1 MKVLIADDDH
11 VYRSFIRRLLARD
24 TDVDVVGEAT
34 DGEQA
39 VSLSERLKPDV
50 VLMDLDMP
58 GVDGLEA
65 TRRLKEGGGTTR
77 VIMVSNLADEACR
90 QAAARCGADGFFLK
104 SAEISHLMS
113 AIRQGFQRRKPLG
126 YPETCG

>member
-1 MKVLIADDDH
+1 VKVLIADDDH
-11 VYRSFIRRLLARD
+11 EYRSFIRRLLARD
-24 TDVDVVGEAT
+24 TDVDVVGEAM

-58 GVDGLEA
+58 RVDGLEA

-77 VIMVSNLADEACR
+77 VIIVSNLADEACR
-90 QAAARCGADGFFLK
+90 QAAAKCGADGFFLK
-104 SAEISHLMS
+104 SAEIAHLMS
-113 AIRQGFQRRKPLG
+113 AIRQGFRRRKPLG
-126 YPETCG
+126 CIET